1 MPSLLGVL
9 LSKNPFYPLLT
20 SHMDTNDHQQ
30 DMQVDFKMSRIEEV
44 MLPNSMGASASDN
57 PFLSDFLYNQCL
69 QLIRKEFWEQLQ
81 DKVMIDTE
89 HAMIEAE
96 QRWRPMKTITWTM
109 RPIGSMKART
119 IENKFG
125 QSQTGENGNRH

>member
-1 MPSLLGVL
+1 
-9 LSKNPFYPLLT
+9 
-20 SHMDTNDHQQ
+20 
-30 DMQVDFKMSRIEEV
+30 MSRIEEV

-81 DKVMIDTE
+81 DKVMMDTE

-96 QRWRPMKTITWTM
+96 QRRRPMRNNYLDHETK
-109 RPIGSMKART
+109 RQQP
-119 IENKFG
+119 
-125 QSQTGENGNRH
+125 